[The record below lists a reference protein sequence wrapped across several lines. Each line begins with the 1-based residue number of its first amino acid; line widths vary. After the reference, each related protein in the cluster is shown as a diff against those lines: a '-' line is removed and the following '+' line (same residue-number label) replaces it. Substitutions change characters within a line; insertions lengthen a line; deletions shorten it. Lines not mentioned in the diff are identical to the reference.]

1 MIICFSGTGNSLLVA
16 RQLQS
21 HLGGDILMLEG
32 RRLIE
37 PDSELIR
44 VPEGEPVVWVMP
56 VYSWGIPPVVVPFL
70 RRSRL
75 KITPEH
81 STPHFLVLTCGDDTG
96 YADHQWAKIIGRRG
110 WNPRG
115 SFSVIMPNTYV
126 LMKGFDVDTPEV
138 ADAKLKAMPDR
149 VAHIAAKISKGYG
162 EGEMTRG
169 SWAWLKTY
177 IIYPWFAAFCMSPA
191 PSTPPPPAHPAPSA
205 PDPARSPTSPCPPPP
220 LLYPLV
226 LLKIKKV
233 VLWPSFSSA
242 SRAAPQPSS
251 GAPVAPSVCAATISA
266 HPAPSPTAPPP
277 PPNPASPSIADS
289 PSVPPP
295 SLLLPFPNPPSKV
308 RLPASGEHRR
318 QSPLPFLLS
327 PRPPVFC
334 SCAAGLPAVCCPEA
348 NSPLIICGICV
359 YLQAENY
366 VAQPPPG
373 PVAALLASLSVDWLR
388 AGIPFS
394 PFFGPRGAAR
404 LWGASAGLGNGK

>member
-70 RRSRL
+70 RRSKL

-177 IIYPWFAAFCMSPA
+177 IIYPWFAAFCMPPRPFHATAACTSCSLCARSCPLSNITMSPFPPSISSRSSQNQEGSSVA
-191 PSTPPPPAHPAPSA
+191 ELQLGVPGNPSTPVWGSRCALCLRCYHI
-205 PDPARSPTSPCPPPP
+205 CP
-220 LLYPLV
+220 
-226 LLKIKKV
+226 
-233 VLWPSFSSA
+233 
-242 SRAAPQPSS
+242 SRAVAYGSATAS
-251 GAPVAPSVCAATISA
+251 KSRKPVY
-266 HPAPSPTAPPP
+266 
-277 PPNPASPSIADS
+277 
-289 PSVPPP
+289 
-295 SLLLPFPNPPSKV
+295 
-308 RLPASGEHRR
+308 R
-318 QSPLPFLLS
+318 
-327 PRPPVFC
+327 
-334 SCAAGLPAVCCPEA
+334 
-348 NSPLIICGICV
+348 
-359 YLQAENY
+359 
-366 VAQPPPG
+366 
-373 PVAALLASLSVDWLR
+373 
-388 AGIPFS
+388 
-394 PFFGPRGAAR
+394 
-404 LWGASAGLGNGK
+404 